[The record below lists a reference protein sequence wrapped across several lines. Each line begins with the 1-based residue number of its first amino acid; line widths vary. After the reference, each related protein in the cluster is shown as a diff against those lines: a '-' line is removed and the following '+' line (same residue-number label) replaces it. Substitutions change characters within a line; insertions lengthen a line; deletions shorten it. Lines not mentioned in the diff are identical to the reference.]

1 MATDFIRI
9 GGPIESA
16 PLNTNFRRLRNDISI
31 ANVNLAFS
39 DTDGI
44 KNNVKDMLNIE
55 NPANAQTCY
64 VVSNGS
70 LYRYAKYDNQW
81 HKIADFGQTYRQGFL
96 NSGVVVM
103 ADLMSLKV
111 GVQNTLLI
119 PEMLVYYKTL
129 PGDEVY
135 LKGMYRV
142 EGQDLDLNTKLT
154 PGTTYTIALDNN
166 RRATYIT
173 GVPKYDNPN
182 IIVIG
187 TIATDSN
194 GNILED
200 FICTTPNI
208 AYTADRGNFITH
220 GGEINGLDFG
230 PNGGKYIS
238 RREGIYHYEGIN
250 VIIAE
255 VENYPLELDNGS
267 NHNIR
272 SFKAQPSD
280 KMIYM
285 YPEDT
290 LNNPVIEERDTLI
303 INQWYDKDTGT
314 LKTLEKGQYT
324 IQRHFILPNGKNIV
338 LYGDAD
344 YNSFDDAESHLN
356 DDQTVDFQFPCVEAT
371 RMIIGNVD
379 NFNTNTSTHFKTYT
393 LTRLA
398 QAGTIDPEF
407 ADDEFI
413 IYDGNNK
420 RSSPTNIR
428 FDLTEIENVNET
440 YVLRPQAYD
449 EKDFLFG
456 LTSKYVYDNVADSVP
471 MYDETARN
479 VLDNNSKGYIIPTQ
493 RSVNNIQNR
502 LNEIETE
509 IWKSKQ
515 TNAKTYEQGIR
526 YRLEDSEKGID
537 ALESR
542 ATSLQEQINNIL
554 KTRVYKLT
562 TINNHPLGKELNNP
576 EEINSVVLVTGDIKE
591 GVSSNDQT
599 LNRWFTEERVLEM
612 PEIEAA
618 FGHSQITNQNPHKT
632 TTDQII
638 EGTKKFVSEDDKN
651 KISNLPNNTQAELD
665 KKMEG
670 LLIKTIGGNSNQATP
685 GAVVDWGDIQTLRLY
700 TDGIKLH
707 VDTVEQTATL
717 ECIGQADPSDFL
729 KKSQY
734 APTSMSNSNY
744 NGYVDKAITAQDIE
758 SLKDL
763 EGQQTKYYG
772 TNDEGIIGTYDLP
785 VTTGDVKGSASV
797 EDVAFEP
804 YKHSITL
811 KHLANASVIY
821 TENNEE
827 STLNTNVYDLVKNR
841 YHKVYNSGVQEEYG
855 ANGEFLPHEIYYNH
869 IAAFGGITERAHFF
883 THNNNCYS
891 FIPTEFISA
900 GTELRFYP
908 ESNRLVYIKNGVE
921 NTLTYTSIEGSKVDD
936 EYLLHFVSSTDWNC
950 VNEWNFGDNLAVS
963 VVNGRATINVKNPV
977 NATYENHFA
986 NLSDVNVEYNDL
998 NLGKLLML
1006 AKDADN
1012 NYMIRLQEVPLQEYM
1027 KLEDYV
1033 ENYVYDGINHIVNH
1047 ANLANQANT
1056 ASTLQGLYTVDN
1068 TARDDSHLWSA
1079 QKIATYVDAKVNNI
1093 HKIHYD
1099 VGSPAYELGDDG
1111 DIYIMLED

>member
-16 PLNTNFRRLRNDISI
+16 PLNANFRSLRNDISI

-44 KNNVKDMLNIE
+44 KNNIKDMLNIK

-64 VVSNGS
+64 VISNGS
-70 LYRYAKYDNQW
+70 LYRYAKFDQQW

-96 NSGVVVM
+96 NSGVIVM
-103 ADLMSLKV
+103 SDLMSLQV
-111 GVQNTLLI
+111 GSSNTLLI
-119 PEMLVYYKTL
+119 PEMLVYYKSL
-129 PGDEVY
+129 PGDELY
-135 LKGMYRV
+135 LKGMYKV
-142 EGQDLDLNTKLT
+142 EGQNLDLNNKLT
-154 PGTTYTIALDNN
+154 PGTTYTIALDSN

-173 GVPKYDNPN
+173 GVPKYDNAN
-182 IIVIG
+182 IIVLG
-187 TIATDSN
+187 TIVADKS
-194 GNILED
+194 GNIIPN
-200 FICTTPNI
+200 FICTAPNI
-208 AYTADRGNFITH
+208 AYTADRGVFLTN

-238 RREGIYHYEGIN
+238 RREGVYHYEGIN

-255 VENYPLELDNGS
+255 IENYPLELDNGS

-272 SFKAQPSD
+272 NFKAQSSD

-290 LNNPVIEERDTLI
+290 LNNPIAEERDTLI
-303 INQWYDKDTGT
+303 IDQWYDKDAGM

-338 LYGDAD
+338 LYGDTD

-356 DDQTVDFQFPCVEAT
+356 DNNTINFQFPCVEAT

-379 NFNTNTSTHFKTYT
+379 QFNTNTASHFKAYT

-407 ADDEFI
+407 ADDEFV
-413 IYDGNNK
+413 IYDGDNK
-420 RSSPTNIR
+420 KSAPTNIR
-428 FDLTEIENVNET
+428 FDLKEIETLRES
-440 YVLRPQAYD
+440 YVLCPQSYT
-449 EKDFLFG
+449 EKDYLFG
-456 LTSKYVYDNVADSVP
+456 IDHKYVYDDVADGMA
-471 MYDETARN
+471 MYDETAVNALSDGR
-479 VLDNNSKGYIIPTQ
+479 KGYIIPTQ

-502 LNEIETE
+502 LKDIEEE
-509 IWKSKQ
+509 IWKNKQ
-515 TNAKTYEQGIR
+515 TNAAIYQQGVR
-526 YRLEDSEKGID
+526 YRLEGNEKNID
-537 ALESR
+537 TLKQ
-542 ATSLQEQINNIL
+542 TDINLQNQINELHKI
-554 KTRVYKLT
+554 KVHKLT
-562 TINNHPLGKELNNP
+562 TINNHLLGKDTSKPDEVN
-576 EEINSVVLVTGDIKE
+576 EITLVTGDIEE
-591 GVSSNDQT
+591 GRTNDGQII
-599 LNRWFTEERVLEM
+599 NRWFTEERVLEM
-612 PEIEAA
+612 PEIAA
-618 FGHSQITNQNPHKT
+618 AVGHSQITNQNPHKT

-638 EGTKKFVSEDDKN
+638 EGTKKFVSADDKN

-707 VDTVEQTATL
+707 VNTVEQIATL
-717 ECIGQADPSDFL
+717 ECVGQADPSDFL

-772 TNDEGIIGTYDLP
+772 TNDEGVIGTYDLP

-811 KHLANASVIY
+811 KHLADASVIY

-827 STLNTNVYDLVKNR
+827 NTLNTNVYDLVKNR

-869 IAAFGGITERAHFF
+869 IAAFGGITERAYYF

-891 FIPTEFISA
+891 FIPTAFIPA

-921 NTLTYTSIEGSKVDD
+921 NELTYTSIEGSKVDD

-950 VNEWNFGDNLAVS
+950 INEWNFGDNLAVS

-1027 KLEDYV
+1027 RLEDYV
-1033 ENYVYDGINHIVNH
+1033 ENYVYDGVNHIVNH
-1047 ANLANQANT
+1047 ANLANQATT
-1056 ASTLQGLYTVDN
+1056 AGTLQGLYTVDN

-1079 QKIATYVDAKVNNI
+1079 QKIATYVDTKVDDI
-1093 HKIHYD
+1093 HKIHYG
-1099 VGSPAYELGDDG
+1099 VESPAYDLGDDG
-1111 DIYIMLED
+1111 DIYIMIEN